1 LGAKKEIHLGFVLI
15 VQREGKQSKKDGC
28 IQRPLKQLEKL
39 FHEWPQAA
47 LSF

>member
-1 LGAKKEIHLGFVLI
+1 LCSKEKIDFGFVLI
-15 VQREGKQSKKDGC
+15 VQREGKQRKKDSC
-28 IQRPLKQLEKL
+28 IQCPLKQLEKL